1 MKKKNLNSLRELSE
15 SALAER
21 INDFEKKLKNLN
33 MERITKQQKDVRQAK
48 KIRLEIAVAKTLLHE
63 KQIYQERK

>member
-15 SALAER
+15 PALAER

-48 KIRLEIAVAKTLLHE
+48 KIRLEIAVAKTLLRE